1 MAERSN
7 NVNQN
12 GNLIKI
18 RSKYII
24 IKIFN
29 NIKQSKLLNIINY
42 NKSYQKL
49 MNIKLK
55 DYKNEFSKIEIEII
69 PEENIYGRFIKFYN
83 QNIKSN
89 IHIYF
94 NDNNKEEIKR
104 NKVNANDN
112 VTKIKIIIDYKIKSL
127 NRFFQNCKCIKKIK
141 FIKFTND
148 DIKDMSYMFKGCS
161 SLNELNFSNFNTNN
175 VTDMSGMFQE
185 CSSLKEL
192 NLSNFNTN
200 NVTDM
205 SGMFYE
211 CSSLK
216 ELDLS
221 NFITNNVTNMSFM
234 FYGCSSLKELNLSN
248 FIINKATNMCSMF
261 NGCTSKLILI
271 CENSLIKKEYEK
283 LII

>member
-1 MAERSN
+1 MAEKIN
-7 NVNQN
+7 N
-12 GNLIKI
+12 LMKI

-42 NKSYQKL
+42 NKKYQKL

-55 DYKNEFSKIEIEII
+55 DYKNEYSKIELEII
-69 PEENIYGRFIKFYN
+69 LEENKYGRFIKFYN
-83 QNIKSN
+83 QNIKLN

-112 VTKIKIIIDYKIKSL
+112 ATKIKIIIDYKIKSL

-141 FIKFTND
+141 FIKFTNN
-148 DIKDMSYMFKGCS
+148 DIKDMSYMSDGCS
-161 SLNELNFSNFNTNN
+161 SLNELNLSNFNINN
-175 VTDMSGMFQE
+175 VINMRAMFHE
-185 CSSLKEL
+185 CSSLNEL

-200 NVTDM
+200 NVTNM
-205 SGMFYE
+205 SFMFYN

-216 ELDLS
+216 ELNLS
-221 NFITNNVTNMSFM
+221 NFITNNVINMSFM

-248 FIINKATNMCSMF
+248 FITNNATNMCCMF
-261 NGCTSKLILI
+261 KSCSSLKELNISIIMLLI
-271 CENSLIKKEYEK
+271 
-283 LII
+283 